1 MPDSRDPV
9 RAATPVQP
17 GVETQSGN
25 ALSWES
31 FLDTYL
37 PALVLALGIG
47 IALPAIPALARSFH
61 VSFGVASG
69 VITAFLLGNT
79 AGTIPTGWLI
89 DRFGRRRVMLVGPLL
104 TSAMAFMVMTAH
116 TFPELLVYRFVDGF
130 AAQMWLMGRLAGISG
145 RAAPNQRGRQVS
157 WMFGMDSTGR
167 LSGPL
172 VGGFIAAAWGIRAP
186 FAAYG
191 FLALLALIPGFMF
204 IQDSAPRQRISSAG
218 AKVRTMSLR
227 EIVQPRLVYFG
238 VALFAA
244 MARGPIQ
251 ADMLHL
257 YAAFA
262 YKLKP
267 QEIGFLATA
276 GSSIALPVGFLAG
289 WMMDRFGRKRTMVPG
304 FTGVTLA
311 MLALAVTAFLH
322 LDLRWY
328 VAVFLAAVL
337 SQSLTGGS
345 IQTVGADVAP
355 PEARGMFLGLWRF
368 TGQGGVSMSPIIFAF
383 LADRMGYGS
392 GFVFIALSALVV
404 AYLLIRYVP
413 ETGGPSANR
422 RPPKETVDVSA
433 PAVTAAPAPAD

>member
-1 MPDSRDPV
+1 MRDSRDSAKP
-9 RAATPVQP
+9 AGTVQP
-17 GVETQSGN
+17 DAEAQGGK

-116 TFPELLVYRFVDGF
+116 TFPELLIYRFVDGF

-204 IQDSAPRQRISSAG
+204 IQDTAPRAKTSVG
-218 AKVRTMSLR
+218 AKVRKMSIR

-262 YKLKP
+262 YHLKP

-276 GSSIALPVGFLAG
+276 GSSIALPIGFLAG

-304 FTGVTLA
+304 FSGVALA
-311 MLALAVTAFLH
+311 MLALAVTAILH

-328 VAVFLAAVL
+328 VVVFLAAVL

-368 TGQGGVSMSPIIFAF
+368 TGQGGVAMSPIIFAF
-383 LADRMGYGS
+383 LADRTGYGS
-392 GFVFIALSALVV
+392 GFIFIAASALVV

-413 ETGGPSANR
+413 ETGGPTTNR
-422 RPPKETVDVSA
+422 RPPAETAD
-433 PAVTAAPAPAD
+433 VTAQALASSPAPAD